1 MKHISMFQLAPV
13 MNAMIVWWNIPRV
26 AAAYFYL
33 KNGERGPLPQELFDY
48 MVEMDK
54 EQEQGEKESLT
65 PGVGVIWPMLYQYC
79 VPKKLNFFL

>member
-1 MKHISMFQLAPV
+1 MEHLSMFQLAPV

-33 KNGERGPLPQELFDY
+33 KNGERGPLPEELFDY

-54 EQEQGEKESLT
+54 EPEQEEKESLT
-65 PGVGVIWPMLYQYC
+65 PGVG
-79 VPKKLNFFL
+79 